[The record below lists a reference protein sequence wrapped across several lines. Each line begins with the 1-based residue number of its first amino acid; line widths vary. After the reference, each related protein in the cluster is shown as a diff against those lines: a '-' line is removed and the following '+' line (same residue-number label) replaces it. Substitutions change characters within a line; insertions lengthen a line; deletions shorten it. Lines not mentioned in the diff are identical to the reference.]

1 MLMRN
6 LATFI
11 GVAVL
16 ALTMGTAPAAQAANP
31 GVNQVIDIGSFTD
44 PDYCGTGQ
52 VVDVSFSF
60 EGVEFLAPHA
70 GLDYVRIVHGAFTLT
85 NPETGATV
93 TNHAVGRATEVL
105 VSGDPA
111 GIHTVEARFIGLEEQ
126 IRLEHGGLLSR
137 DAGVLV
143 DLFTMNGDEFVDG
156 EVVSITGP
164 QPDSA
169 SDYALFC
176 EITTA
181 ALGL

>member
-1 MLMRN
+1 MRHPGMLI
-6 LATFI
+6 I
-11 GVAVL
+11 GIAVT
-16 ALTMGTAPAAQAANP
+16 ALVLGAAPAAQAANP
-31 GVNQVIDIGSFTD
+31 DVNRVIDIGSFTD

-52 VVDVSFSF
+52 AVEVSFSF
-60 EGVEFLAPHA
+60 QGVEFLAPNA
-70 GLDYVRIVHGAFTLT
+70 GLDNVRIVHGAYTLT

-93 TNHAVGRATEVL
+93 INHAVGRATEAF

-111 GIHTVEARFIGLEEQ
+111 GVHTVEAIFIGLNEQ
-126 IRLEHGGLLSR
+126 LRLEHGGLLSR

-143 DLFTMNGDEFVDG
+143 ALFTMNGDEFVDG
-156 EVVSITGP
+156 EIVSITGP
-164 QPDSA
+164 QPDAA

>member
-1 MLMRN
+1 MRN